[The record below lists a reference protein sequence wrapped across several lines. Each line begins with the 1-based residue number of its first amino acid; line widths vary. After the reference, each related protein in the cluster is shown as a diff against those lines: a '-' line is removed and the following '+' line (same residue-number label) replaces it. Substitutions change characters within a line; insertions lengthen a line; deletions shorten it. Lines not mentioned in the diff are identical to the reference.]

1 MWNILSIAMRQF
13 ELDLY
18 HASEWVAKHHKEVE
32 ARFFGALARLPS
44 FGSEVDSALQ
54 EYIACVAAWPRG
66 NDCWRFESE
75 RYFGKKGAEVQKTRM
90 IPLLAKR
97 VMDPEMRRERV
108 QVQLIDELEEV
119 PSEGVTAA
127 A

>member
-1 MWNILSIAMRQF
+1 MWNILPIAMCQF
-13 ELDLY
+13 NLDLY
-18 HASEWVAKHHKEVE
+18 HTTEWVAQHHKEVE
-32 ARFFGALARLPS
+32 ARFFDALARLPS
-44 FGSEVDSALQ
+44 FGPEVDTALQ
-54 EYIACVAAWPRG
+54 EYVASVAAWPRG

-90 IPLLAKR
+90 VPLLAKR

-108 QVQLIDELEEV
+108 QVQLIDALEEV
-119 PSEGVTAA
+119 PSEVATAA